1 MGGYAM
7 NRKYGL
13 ASLVAAMLLFSSEIA
28 LSQTKILFNLFV
40 PRNHH
45 VYTDVLEPW
54 AKQVEAATKGRV
66 KIEFSASNLAPL
78 PRQFDMV
85 KNGVADVGLDQTIF
99 NANRFELV
107 KIAEFPF
114 IGDSTEA
121 VSVALWRTYEKF
133 FTKANEY
140 DGVHVLS
147 FFSTGASHLWTAKRP
162 VSSLDDLKGLK
173 IRMTGVYIRELAA
186 ALNIAPVAEPGPKA
200 YELVSNGVVDGS
212 GFSVVDVVNFK
223 LTSQLRH
230 LIRIP
235 GGLYSAGFAM
245 VVNKQK
251 WDSLSEEDRKAIT
264 SVSGESFARLSG
276 KAWDAANAKAEG
288 IIKSEGIQQNELKP
302 DAFAEL
308 KKRLSTIEGS
318 WLQAAEKKKVDGKAA
333 LAFFRSQIAEIEKK
347 NQ

>member
-1 MGGYAM
+1 M

-13 ASLVAAMLLFSSEIA
+13 ASLAVAMLLLSSEVA

-45 VYTDVLEPW
+45 VFTDVLEPW
-54 AKQVEAATKGRV
+54 AKQVDAATKGRV
-66 KIEFSASNLAPL
+66 QIEFSASNLAPL

-85 KNGVADVGLDQTIF
+85 KNGVADMGLDQTIF

-121 VSVALWRTYEKF
+121 VSIALWRTYEKYF
-133 FTKANEY
+133 VKANEY

-147 FFSTGASHLWTAKRP
+147 FFSTGASHLWTAKRAAT
-162 VSSLDDLKGLK
+162 SLDDIKGLK
-173 IRMTGVYIRELAA
+173 IRMTGVYIRELSS
-186 ALNIAPVAEPGPKA
+186 ALGVAPVAEPGPKA

-212 GFSVVDVVNFK
+212 GFSVVDIVNFK

-245 VVNKQK
+245 IINKQK
-251 WDSLSEEDRKAIT
+251 WDNLSEEDRKAIS
-264 SVSGESFARLSG
+264 SVSGEAFARLSG
-276 KAWDAANAKAEG
+276 KAWDVANAKAEA
-288 IIKSEGIQQNELKP
+288 IIKKEGIQQSELKP
-302 DAFAEL
+302 EALAEL
-308 KKRLSTIEGS
+308 KKRLSPIEGT
-318 WLQAAEKKKVDGKAA
+318 WLRAAEKKGVDGKAA

-347 NQ
+347 KQ

>member
-1 MGGYAM
+1 M
-7 NRKYGL
+7 NKKPIV
-13 ASLVAAMLLFSSEIA
+13 AAWAAAMLLFSADIA

-54 AKQVEAATKGRV
+54 SKQVETATSGRV

-85 KNGVADVGLDQTIF
+85 KNGVADVGIDQTIF

-114 IGDSTEA
+114 IGDNTEA

-140 DGVHVLS
+140 DGVHVLG
-147 FFSTGASHLWTAKRP
+147 FFTTGASHLWTTKRP
-162 VSSLDDLKGLK
+162 VASLEDARGLK
-173 IRMTGVYIRELAA
+173 IRMTGVYIRELSS
-186 ALNIAPVAEPGPKA
+186 ALGVAPVAEPGPKA

-223 LTSQLRH
+223 LTSQLRNFT
-230 LIRIP
+230 RIP
-235 GGLYSAGFAM
+235 GGLYSAGFALI
-245 VVNKQK
+245 VNKQK

-264 SVSGESFARLSG
+264 SVSGEAFARLSG
-276 KAWDAANAKAEG
+276 KAWDAANAKAEST
-288 IIKSEGIQQNELKP
+288 IKAEGITQVALKP
-302 DAFAEL
+302 DALAEL
-308 KKRLSTIEGS
+308 KRRLSPIENS
-318 WLQAAEKKKVDGKAA
+318 WLEAAQKKGVDGKAA
-333 LAFFRSQIAEIEKK
+333 LAFFRAQASEIEAK
-347 NQ
+347 NRK